1 VVHVPLVRVNA
12 EDLLEAQLRALA
24 ISGFVREYR
33 FHPVRK
39 WRFDF
44 ANPERRL
51 AVEIEGFGAGGT
63 AGRHQRF
70 SGFSKDAEKYAEAA
84 IAGWRL
90 IRCTTQQVRNGTALR
105 WIERAMQ

>member
-1 VVHVPLVRVNA
+1 MSA
-12 EDLLEAQLRALA
+12 EDQLEFQLRALGLN
-24 ISGFVREYR
+24 GFVREYR

-44 ANPERRL
+44 AHPDRKL
-51 AVEIEGFGAGGT
+51 AIEIEGFGAGGI
-63 AGRHQRF
+63 AGRHQRI

-90 IRCTTQQVRNGTALR
+90 IRCTTQQVRQGIAVQ
-105 WIERAMQ
+105 WIARAMA